1 VLDGTRVL
9 TLERNRYGHYYAAG
23 HINGREVEF
32 RADTGATTAAVPA
45 ALEQRLGLQ
54 RQAGVPVETAN
65 GTVTGARR
73 FPDTATV
80 DKIDK
85 HVAR

>member
-1 VLDGTRVL
+1 MPDGTRVP
-9 TLERNRYGHYYAAG
+9 TLEGNRYGHYHAAG
-23 HINGREVEF
+23 HTNGREVAF
-32 RADTGATTAAVPA
+32 LVDRGATTAAVLA
-45 ALEQRLGLQ
+45 ALEQWLGLK